1 VITVVV
7 LGTAQDG
14 GVPHLGC
21 RQPRCERARR
31 DPALARR
38 VASLGVI
45 DSEAQQSYLIDATP
59 DVRAQLDALTSHPLA
74 AGHAGG
80 ADGPAGRRPAA
91 FGTSART
98 AGSPLGSLKAASPE
112 GPTGGRASAGRNP
125 VDGLILTHAHIGH
138 YTGLVQ
144 FGKEVMATRNLPTYC
159 TASMRDF
166 LQANGPWSQLL
177 RDAHLQIHVLSDNQ
191 PVRLTDHLSI
201 RPFLVPH
208 RQEWSDTIGL
218 ELIGPAKSL
227 IYIPDIDSWS
237 DWPCDL
243 RAVVSERDIALLDG
257 CFHDGGEL
265 SGRSMVEVP
274 HPWMTDTMERLK
286 GVRTRVLFT
295 HMNHTNPALDD
306 DSAQRSTLEA
316 RGFGVASDGMEFE
329 L

>member
-31 DPALARR
+31 DAALARR

-45 DSEAQQSYLIDATP
+45 DSEAKQSYLIDATP
-59 DVRAQLDALTSHPLA
+59 DVRAQLDALSSHPLA
-74 AGHAGG
+74 PARMAGDLA
-80 ADGPAGRRPAA
+80 PQ
-91 FGTSART
+91 
-98 AGSPLGSLKAASPE
+98 
-112 GPTGGRASAGRNP
+112 GRNP
-125 VDGLILTHAHIGH
+125 VHGLILTHAHIGH

-144 FGKEVMATRNLPTYC
+144 FGKEVMATRELPTYC

-177 RDAHLQIHVLSDNQ
+177 RDSHLLIHVLNDGQ
-191 PVRLTDHLSI
+191 PVRLTGRLSV

-218 ELIGPAKSL
+218 ELIGPAKRL
-227 IYIPDIDSWS
+227 IYIPDIDRWS

-243 RAVVSERDIALLDG
+243 RAVVSAFDFALLDG
-257 CFHDGGEL
+257 CFHGGDEL
-265 SGRSMVEVP
+265 PGRSMAEVP
-274 HPWMTDTMERLK
+274 HPWMTDTMERLE
-286 GVRTRVLFT
+286 GVRTQVLFT

-316 RGFGVASDGMEFE
+316 RGFGVARDGMEFA

>member
-38 VASLGVI
+38 VVSLGVI
-45 DSEAQQSYLIDATP
+45 DTEAQQSYLIDATP

-74 AGHAGG
+74 
-80 ADGPAGRRPAA
+80 PA
-91 FGTSART
+91 
-98 AGSPLGSLKAASPE
+98 PE
-112 GPTGGRASAGRNP
+112 SRNP
-125 VDGLILTHAHIGH
+125 VHGLILTHAHIGH

-144 FGKEVMATRNLPTYC
+144 FGKEVMATRELPTYC
-159 TASMRDF
+159 TASMRAF
-166 LQANGPWSQLL
+166 LQSNGPWSQLL
-177 RDAHLQIHVLSDNQ
+177 RDSHLRVHGLSDNL
-191 PVRLTDHLSI
+191 PRRLTDGLSI

-218 ELIGPAKSL
+218 ELIGPAKRL
-227 IYIPDIDSWS
+227 IYIPDIDRWS
-237 DWPCDL
+237 DWPFDL
-243 RAVVSERDIALLDG
+243 RAVVSACDIALLDG
-257 CFHDGGEL
+257 CFHDRGEL
-265 SGRSMVEVP
+265 PGRSMAEVP
-274 HPWMTDTMERLK
+274 HPWMTDTMERLE
-286 GVRTRVLFT
+286 GVRTQVLFT

-306 DSAQRSTLEA
+306 DSAQRRALEA
-316 RGFGVASDGMEFE
+316 RGFGVARDGLEFE